1 MVHKKAIAYSVSFAA
16 FLGPFTQTVY
26 VPILPELQDTLAT
39 SQLLI
44 NASIS
49 VFTFIIAF
57 MQILY
62 GPLTD
67 TWGRKKVL
75 LPGIAL
81 YVGASIGCF
90 YADHIASLLFFRV
103 FQAVGIATGSVV
115 AVTVIGDLFRDE
127 ERLKAMGTFQMMVAL
142 GPVVGPVAGGFIADQ
157 LDYHYVFLALAVAGA
172 LIGIL
177 NLALLRE
184 TKPAGPARR
193 IDMAEYARIARDRQ
207 GLTIGILGFVQFYIY
222 YNFLVYLPV
231 ILDQG
236 YTLSVAQKGLMFLPL
251 SVALMLGSFLSSRVQ
266 KRLST
271 ESLLVITALLCAV
284 DVMAFLVTS
293 MHSLAS
299 LIATTCLF
307 GLLLGLSL
315 PAQTALLTRVFV
327 THRATAVGLYNFFR
341 FMGMACGPFLG
352 ALLFDLGGLTLLF
365 SIAALLFLLIALL
378 AHRNLMPVRRARA

>member
-67 TWGRKKVL
+67 SLGRKKVL

-81 YVGASIGCF
+81 YVAASIGCF
-90 YADHIASLLFFRV
+90 YADHITSLLFFRV

-115 AVTVIGDLFRDE
+115 AVTVIGDLFQGE

-142 GPVVGPVAGGFIADQ
+142 GPVIGPVAGGFIAGR
-157 LDYHYVFLALAVAGA
+157 LDYHFVFLALAIAGA
-172 LIGIL
+172 LIGII
-177 NLALLRE
+177 NWILLRE
-184 TKPAGPARR
+184 TKPAGPARK
-193 IDMAEYARIARDRQ
+193 IDLAEYARIARDRQ
-207 GLTIGILGFVQFYIY
+207 GLTLGILGFVQFYIY

-231 ILDQG
+231 ILDRG
-236 YTLSVAQKGLMFLPL
+236 YTLTVAQKGLMFLPL
-251 SVALMLGSFLSSRVQ
+251 SVALVLGSFLSSRVQ

-271 ESLLVITALLCAV
+271 ESLLVTTTLLGAI
-284 DVMAFLVTS
+284 DVVVFLVTT
-293 MHSLAS
+293 MHSLAM
-299 LIATTCLF
+299 LITTTFIF

-341 FMGMACGPFLG
+341 FMGMASGPFLG
-352 ALLFDLGGLTLLF
+352 ALLFSLGDLTLLF
-365 SIAALLFLLIALL
+365 SIAALLLLLIALL
-378 AHRNLMPVRRARA
+378 ARHNLTPARHT